1 MPLRSKQRI
10 VLVKSEGSSYGV
22 DPVPTGSDALLVNDD
37 LEITPLSGES
47 VSRNVIRPFR
57 GAYEQLLSNT
67 QVGISFSVEFANS
80 GTAGTA
86 PKYADLIRACSMS
99 QTVTGSALTG
109 TAVAGAAGSITL
121 AAGASAVDGFYNGQ
135 IVSITSGTGNGHV
148 GLIVGYV
155 GSTKLCAVNAISGAS
170 FTPAASSGYSIAT
183 NVAFKPLSSVQG
195 ISDTSVAI
203 RYNVDG
209 VQHSLLGCRGTW
221 SLSCEL
227 GQIPRIQFT
236 MTGIY
241 VTPADV
247 AQSTYTLAY
256 SNQATPLVFRRA
268 NVQGFRFFNAGFCV
282 QSVNFDY
289 GNEVN
294 YRELVGCTEYVDI
307 VDGQSSGTMMVE
319 ATTMA
324 TFNAFTSALTDGSL
338 GSLGFVHGLTAGQRC
353 ALVAPRCDLGNPTYS
368 RDRGSE
374 MLNLPFTAV
383 PGTGNDDA
391 YLVFS

>member
-10 VLVKSEGSSYGV
+10 VLVKSEGASYGV
-22 DPVPTGSDALLVNDD
+22 DPTPVGSDALLVNDD

-67 QVGISFSVEFANS
+67 QVGITFSVEFANS

-86 PKYADLIRACSMS
+86 PKYADLIRACSMA
-99 QTVTGSALTG
+99 QTVTGAAVTGSA
-109 TAVAGAAGSITL
+109 AAGAAGSITL
-121 AAGASAVDGFYNGQ
+121 AGGTSAIDGFYNGQ

-155 GSTKLCAVNAISGAS
+155 GATKVCTVNPITAT
-170 FTPAASSGYSIAT
+170 FVPAASSAYSIAA
-183 NVAFKPLSSVQG
+183 NVAFKPLSNVQG
-195 ISDTSVAI
+195 VSDTSVAI

-256 SNQATPLVFRRA
+256 TNQATPLVFRRA

-282 QSVNFDY
+282 QSVSFDY

-324 TFNAFTSALTDGSL
+324 TFNPFTSALTDGSL
-338 GSLGFVHGLTAGQRC
+338 GALGFVHGLTAGQRC

-374 MLNLPFTAV
+374 MLSLPFTAV